1 MNIVL
6 TEQMFNSNHIY
17 FIEPVV
23 NTVMDNSQFIKI
35 MYSDQNIILN
45 SVYLLLKLK
54 ITNIDQYFKKIKY
67 VIDINHDK
75 LILNRIFQ
83 IEEEILKKY
92 NCKKKKKYTISDALS
107 SGNIKIFPT
116 LYTEANK
123 KKCMFILKISGM
135 WENETEYGLTYKL
148 LTI

>member
-67 VIDINHDK
+67 VIDTNHDK
-75 LILNRIFQ
+75 MILNRIFQ
-83 IEEEILKKY
+83 IEEEILEKY
-92 NCKKKKKYTISDALS
+92 NCKKKKKYTISEALS

-116 LYTEANK
+116 LYTETNK

-135 WENETEYGLTYKL
+135 WENETDYGLTYKL
-148 LTI
+148 LTT